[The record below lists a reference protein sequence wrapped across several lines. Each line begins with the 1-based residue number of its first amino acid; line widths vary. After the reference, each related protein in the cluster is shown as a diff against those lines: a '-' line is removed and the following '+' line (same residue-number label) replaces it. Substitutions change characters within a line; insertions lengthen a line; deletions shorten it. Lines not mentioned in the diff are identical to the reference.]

1 MTKPFLAKFLS
12 ATLLL
17 PVLNP
22 LSALAEGPGQPAV
35 PGVTFTKVQD
45 LDPNKKV
52 DDRPIRQKWAV
63 VVGTSKFKNERL
75 KTKDSF
81 ANNKAARDFHD
92 YLVSPHAG
100 RFPSKHVRLITE
112 HNATKHNIID
122 TIGKQ
127 WLGPLAN
134 KDDLVV
140 VFISANAFP
149 TTDGNAYLVSFDT
162 ALDNIY
168 GTCLSIG
175 DLVSTLRENV
185 KSDRVVLI
193 VQAPYSGA
201 VDLKPPK
208 QIKVVGGPPAQS
220 PSSGYVVLSSA
231 QRDQES
237 SGDIFSTNL
246 VKALEENEGLIG
258 IREAFNKAKAQTEEQ
273 TRATA
278 LQTPVFKTDWKGKD
292 LVVGTP
298 AAEEESEIPTNIQG
312 YLAAEAHYF
321 RANDLVTKGNLEE
334 AITAYQKAVEAD
346 PTYADAMADYATI
359 LALRG
364 DNQKASELYQKAIAL
379 RPNDSLYRA
388 NYARVLSQLGR
399 LDESRQQLE
408 TAYTVNPKDKVVL
421 AALAGTLI
429 KEKDP
434 QSAATL
440 LTEAVNVYPKDSELH
455 DRLSYA
461 LAKIGKLDMALQ
473 HADTAVKLDPN
484 SISARMNLGSI
495 QLANGNMHEAVETYK
510 QATALAPKDANAHY
524 FFSQSLEKSGD
535 LDKAKAE
542 LIMFL
547 ELAPSNDPRR
557 EKAQEHLNHLK

>member
-1 MTKPFLAKFLS
+1 MRKPFLAKLLS
-12 ATLLL
+12 TTILLISCM
-17 PVLNP
+17 PS
-22 LSALAEGPGQPAV
+22 SALAQGTSQPAV

-63 VVGTSKFKNERL
+63 VVGTSKFKEDRL
-75 KTKDSF
+75 KTKDAF
-81 ANNKAARDFHD
+81 DMNKAAREFHD
-92 YLVSPHAG
+92 YLVNPHAG

-175 DLVSTLRENV
+175 DLVNTLRENV
-185 KSDRVVLI
+185 KSDRVVLV

-201 VDLKPPK
+201 VDLKQPK
-208 QIKVVGGPPAQS
+208 TVKVVGAPPERT
-220 PSSGYVVLSSA
+220 PNNGYVVLSSA
-231 QRDQES
+231 RRDQES
-237 SGDIFSTNL
+237 FGDVFSSSL
-246 VKALEENEGLIG
+246 VRALKENDGMVSIKD
-258 IREAFNKAKAQTEEQ
+258 AFNKAKAQTEEQ

-292 LVVGTP
+292 LIVGAP
-298 AAEEESEIPTNIQG
+298 AAEEESEIPNNIQG

-321 RANDLVTKGNLEE
+321 RANDFVTKGNLDE
-334 AITAYQKAVEAD
+334 AVIEYQKAVESD
-346 PTYADAMADYATI
+346 PTYADAMADYGTI
-359 LALRG
+359 LALKG
-364 DNQKASELYQKAIAL
+364 DNAKASELYQKAIAL

-388 NYARVLSQLGR
+388 NYARVLTQLGR
-399 LDESRQQLE
+399 LDEAKSQLE

-421 AALAGTLI
+421 AALASTLI
-429 KEKDP
+429 KSQDP

-440 LTEAVNVYPKDSELH
+440 LTEAINVYPKDSELH

-461 LAKIGKLDMALQ
+461 LAKTGKLDTALL

-484 SISARMNLGSI
+484 SVSARMNLGSI
-495 QLANGNMHEAVETYK
+495 LLANGNVHEAVQTYK
-510 QATALAPKDANAHY
+510 QATEMAPKDANAHY
-524 FFSQSLEKSGD
+524 FFSQTLEKSGD
-535 LDKAKAE
+535 LDHAKAE

-547 ELAPSNDPRR
+547 QLAPTNDPRR

>member
-1 MTKPFLAKFLS
+1 M
-12 ATLLL
+12 
-17 PVLNP
+17 
-22 LSALAEGPGQPAV
+22 
-35 PGVTFTKVQD
+35 QD

-63 VVGTSKFKNERL
+63 VVGTSKFKEDRL
-75 KTKDSF
+75 KTKDAFSM
-81 ANNKAARDFHD
+81 NKAAREFHD
-92 YLVSPHAG
+92 YLINPRGG
-100 RFPSKHVRLITE
+100 RFPAKHVRLITE
-112 HNATKHNIID
+112 HNATKHNIVD

-162 ALDNIY
+162 QLDNIY

-185 KSDRVVLI
+185 KADRVVL
-193 VQAPYSGA
+193 VLQAPYSGA
-201 VDLKPPK
+201 VDLKNPK
-208 QIKVVGGPPAQS
+208 PVVVVGGPAEPS
-220 PSSGYVVLSSA
+220 PNRGYIVLSSA

-237 SGDIFSTNL
+237 SGDVFSTNL
-246 VKALEENEGLIG
+246 VAALKENEGLIG
-258 IREAFNKAKAQTEEQ
+258 IKEAFNKAKAQTEQQ
-273 TRATA
+273 TRQGANVV
-278 LQTPVFKTDWKGKD
+278 LQSPVLKADWKGKD
-292 LVVGTP
+292 LVIGSP
-298 AAEEESEIPTNIQG
+298 GAEEESEIPSNIQG

-321 RANDLVTKGNLEE
+321 RANDFVTKGNMDE
-334 AITAYQKAVEAD
+334 AITEYQKAVESD
-346 PTYADAMADYATI
+346 PTYADAIADYGTI
-359 LALRG
+359 ASLKG
-364 DNQKASELYQKAIAL
+364 DNQKAAELYQKAIAL

-388 NYARVLSQLGR
+388 NYARVLTQLGR
-399 LDESRQQLE
+399 LDEAKSQLE

-421 AALAGTLI
+421 AALASTLI
-429 KEKDP
+429 KGQDP

-455 DRLSYA
+455 DRLGYA
-461 LAKIGKLDMALQ
+461 LAKTGKLDTALQ
-473 HADTAVKLDPN
+473 HADTAVKLDPT
-484 SISARMNLGSI
+484 SVSARMNLGSI
-495 QLANGNMHEAVETYK
+495 LLANGNVHEAAQTYK
-510 QATALAPKDANAHY
+510 QVTDMAPKDANGHY
-524 FFSQSLEKSGD
+524 FLSQSLEKSGD

-547 ELAPSNDPRR
+547 ELAAPNDPRR